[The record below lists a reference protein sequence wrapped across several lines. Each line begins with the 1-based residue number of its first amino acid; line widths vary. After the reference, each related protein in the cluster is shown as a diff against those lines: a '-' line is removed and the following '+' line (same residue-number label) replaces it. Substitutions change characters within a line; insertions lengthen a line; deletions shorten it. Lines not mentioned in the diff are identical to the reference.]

1 MFSIVRANVPRIS
14 FETQNW
20 KFYNET
26 LHTYEPDRV
35 MAATDGRRP
44 FGKKPATPMGARVF
58 RLMRLKPY
66 SNYILSIMT

>member
-1 MFSIVRANVPRIS
+1 MFSIVRANVPRIK

-20 KFYNET
+20 KFYNEK
-26 LHTYEPDRV
+26 LHIYGPGRV
-35 MAATDGRRP
+35 MPAPDGRCP
-44 FGKKPATPMGARVF
+44 FGKKPATPIGARVS